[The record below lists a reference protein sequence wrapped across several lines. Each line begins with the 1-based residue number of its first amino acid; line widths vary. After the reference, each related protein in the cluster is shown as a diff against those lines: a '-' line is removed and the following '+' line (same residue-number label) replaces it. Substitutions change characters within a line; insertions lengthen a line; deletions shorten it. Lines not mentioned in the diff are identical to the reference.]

1 MTNDKQVEVWRN
13 QFLCW
18 FNVSHGFKGF
28 HHMEGDSFRS
38 REVEIAW
45 RSWVEAKRSMPP
57 IELPRS
63 NWNPVLM
70 GHFYSHGEVVKAIT
84 AAGYSYRVKE

>member
-1 MTNDKQVEVWRN
+1 MSDDKQVEAWKKE
-13 QFLCW
+13 FESLCE
-18 FNVSHGFKGF
+18 FNLTPAEPEYGDKGVYAQPWGNDTLKGF
-28 HHMEGDSFRS
+28 LM
-38 REVEIAW
+38 
-45 RSWVEAKRSMPP
+45 AKRSMKP
-57 IELPRS
+57 IELPRT